1 MKPTH
6 DHTAHGKASA
16 HQAAPPVDAHDAHTM
31 HRHAAPASPDPRSM
45 EDPTHHRGH
54 AGHDRHAGHSV
65 AMFRDKFW
73 LSLLL
78 TIPTVLW
85 GHMLQGALGWS
96 APHFRGSHWIPAVFG
111 TAVFAY
117 GGWPFLAGAIGELK
131 NRLPGMMTL
140 IALAIS
146 VAFVF
151 SAAVVLGF
159 PGMPLWEELATLVV
173 IMLLGHWIEM
183 RSITQAQGALKEL
196 ARLLPDRATRV
207 EGEELRDVAVSE
219 LRDGDIVLLRP
230 GGRVPADGAVHEGAS
245 QIDESMLTGESK
257 PVGKKP
263 GDQVIAGTINL
274 SGALR
279 VQITSTG
286 ERTALAGIMRLVE
299 QAQQSKS
306 RAQAVADRA
315 AFLLTIIA
323 IVAGVLTLAAWL
335 VLRGDEPAFAVER
348 MVTVLVIACP
358 HALGLAVPLVI
369 AISTTM
375 GARGGLLVRDRRGL
389 EEARNLTTV
398 VFDKTGTLTLGEHRV
413 VDIATAEGVTADD
426 ALRLAAAIERDSEH
440 PIARAIVKSAGER
453 SLSIPASSDFNYV
466 AGRGVSATVEG
477 RKVAG
482 GGPNL
487 LKELGVDPEPSLRDA
502 AERAASRGQST
513 IYLIEGN
520 RAIAAFAV
528 ADAIRP
534 ESKEAI
540 RRLHAEGIEVVMIT
554 GDSEAVARAVAGE
567 LGIDQVLSQVLPEDK
582 ARRIEELQ
590 AKGKKVAMVGDGVND
605 APALTVADVGV
616 AIGAGTQVA
625 VEAGDVVLV
634 RSDPRDVP
642 RIVRLS
648 RASYRKM
655 IQNLWWAAGYNIVA
669 IPLAAGVLA
678 SRGVILS
685 PAMGAV
691 LMSASTII
699 VAINAQLLRREHLG

>member
-196 ARLLPDRATRV
+196 AKLLPDRATRV
-207 EGEELRDVAVSE
+207 EGDQLSDVLVAE
-219 LRDGDIVLLRP
+219 LRDGDVVLIRP
-230 GGRVPADGAVHEGAS
+230 GGRVPADGAVNDGTS
-245 QIDESMLTGESK
+245 QVDESMLTGESK
-257 PVGKKP
+257 PVAKKV
-263 GDQVIAGTINL
+263 GDQVIAGTVNL

-279 VQITSTG
+279 VQVTG
-286 ERTALAGIMRLVE
+286 TGDRTALAGIMRLVE
-299 QAQQSKS
+299 QAQRSKS

-315 AFLLTIIA
+315 AFLLTVVA

-335 VLRGDEPAFAVER
+335 AVRGDEPAFAVER

-369 AISTTM
+369 AISTTL
-375 GARGGLLVRDRRGL
+375 GARGGLLVRNRRGL
-389 EEARNLTTV
+389 EEARNLSAV

-413 VDIATAEGVTADD
+413 VDVATVQGLASED
-426 ALRLAAAIERDSEH
+426 AVRLAAGVEHDSEH
-440 PIARAIVKSAGER
+440 PVARAIVKSAEER
-453 SLSIPASSDFNYV
+453 GQHVPPSSNFEYV
-466 AGRGVSATVEG
+466 PGRGIHATVEG
-477 RKVAG
+477 RRLSA
-482 GGPNL
+482 GGPNML
-487 LKELGVDPEPSLRDA
+487 AAAGVQPDGALRDLG
-502 AERAASRGQST
+502 ERAASRGQST
-513 IYLIEGN
+513 VYLKIG
-520 RAIAAFAV
+520 RAHV
-528 ADAIRP
+528 
-534 ESKEAI
+534 
-540 RRLHAEGIEVVMIT
+540 
-554 GDSEAVARAVAGE
+554 
-567 LGIDQVLSQVLPEDK
+567 
-582 ARRIEELQ
+582 
-590 AKGKKVAMVGDGVND
+590 
-605 APALTVADVGV
+605 
-616 AIGAGTQVA
+616 
-625 VEAGDVVLV
+625 
-634 RSDPRDVP
+634 
-642 RIVRLS
+642 
-648 RASYRKM
+648 
-655 IQNLWWAAGYNIVA
+655 
-669 IPLAAGVLA
+669 
-678 SRGVILS
+678 
-685 PAMGAV
+685 
-691 LMSASTII
+691 
-699 VAINAQLLRREHLG
+699 